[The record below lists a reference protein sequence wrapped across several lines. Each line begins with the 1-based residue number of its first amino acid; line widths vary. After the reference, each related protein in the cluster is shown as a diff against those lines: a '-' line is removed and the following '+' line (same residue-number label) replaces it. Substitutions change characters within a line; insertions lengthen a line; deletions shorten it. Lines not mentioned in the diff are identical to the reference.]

1 MSNPKCQK
9 CYCYFK
15 PTLKTSGEHYKN
27 CDRCREIMR
36 NNPKQNNKCIKCKIK
51 TPCFGLSTDKKATY
65 CSNCKNDDMIN
76 IKHQKCIKC
85 KIKVPCFGL
94 STDKKA
100 TYCSNCKND
109 DMVDIKNHKCIKC
122 KIKQPYFGLLTDKK
136 ATYCSN
142 CKDDDMIDIKNQKC
156 IKCKIKHAN
165 FGLSTDIKAT
175 FCSNCKN
182 NDMINITS
190 PKCIKCKIK
199 HANFGLST
207 DTKATFCSN
216 CKNNDMIDIKHPKCI
231 KCKIKHPN
239 FGLPTDKKATLCGDC
254 KNDNMINIKNSR
266 CITPLCDKYS
276 NIDKYCIRCF
286 YALNPNDKQCKRIK
300 FKENEMIKY
309 IKETFKDLN
318 WICDNSL
325 IGENMCLKY
334 RPDVLLHLNNHSII
348 IECDEKQHR
357 HYKDNNTCE
366 NSREHQIQ
374 EALNRPVVFIRFN
387 PDEYLDL
394 NNKKVLSCFNVDK
407 KLGFNTI
414 PKNQESRWITR
425 LETLKNTVL
434 KSVEKPPIK
443 PIEKIYLYYDGYK

>member
-15 PTLKTSGEHYKN
+15 PTLKTSGELYKN
-27 CDRCREIMR
+27 CDRCRDIMR
-36 NNPKQNNKCIKCKIK
+36 NNTKKNNKCIKCNIK
-51 TPCFGLSTDKKATY
+51 T
-65 CSNCKNDDMIN
+65 
-76 IKHQKCIKC
+76 
-85 KIKVPCFGL
+85 
-94 STDKKA
+94 
-100 TYCSNCKND
+100 
-109 DMVDIKNHKCIKC
+109 
-122 KIKQPYFGLLTDKK
+122 
-136 ATYCSN
+136 
-142 CKDDDMIDIKNQKC
+142 
-156 IKCKIKHAN
+156 
-165 FGLSTDIKAT
+165 
-175 FCSNCKN
+175 
-182 NDMINITS
+182 
-190 PKCIKCKIK
+190 
-199 HANFGLST
+199 
-207 DTKATFCSN
+207 
-216 CKNNDMIDIKHPKCI
+216 
-231 KCKIKHPN
+231 PN
-239 FGLPTDKKATLCGDC
+239 FGLPIDKKATLCGDC
-254 KNDNMINIKNSR
+254 KNDDMIDIKHPKCVKCNIKQPYFGLSTDKKPTLCCDCKNDDMINIISPKCVKCKIKHPYFGLSIDTKATFCSDCKNDNMINIISPRCIKCKIKHPSFGLSTDKKATLCSDCKNDDMIDIKHLRCIKCKIKCPSFGLPTDKKATFCGDCKNNDMIDIKSPR
-266 CITPLCDKYS
+266 CITPLCDKHS
-276 NIDKYCIRCF
+276 KIDQYCIRCF
-286 YALNPNDKQCKRIK
+286 YALNPNDKRCKRIK

-309 IKETFKDLN
+309 IEENFKNLN

-434 KSVEKPPIK
+434 KSVEKPPIN

>member
-15 PTLKTSGEHYKN
+15 PTLKTSGELYKN

-36 NNPKQNNKCIKCKIK
+36 NNTKKNNKCIKCNIK
-51 TPCFGLSTDKKATY
+51 QPYFGLSTDKKATF
-65 CSNCKNDDMIN
+65 CGGCKNDNMIN
-76 IKHQKCIKC
+76 IKSPKCIKC
-85 KIKVPCFGL
+85 NIKQPYFGL

-100 TYCSNCKND
+100 NFCCDCKND
-109 DMVDIKNHKCIKC
+109 NMIDIKHPKCIKC
-122 KIKQPYFGLLTDKK
+122 NIKQPYYGLSTDKK
-136 ATYCSN
+136 AT
-142 CKDDDMIDIKNQKC
+142 
-156 IKCKIKHAN
+156 
-165 FGLSTDIKAT
+165 
-175 FCSNCKN
+175 FCGDCKN

-190 PKCIKCKIK
+190 PRCIKCKIKRSYFGLPTDKKATFCSSCKNDDMIDINHQKCIKCKIK
-199 HANFGLST
+199 HPIYGLPT
-207 DTKATFCSN
+207 DKKATFCNN
-216 CKNNDMIDIKHPKCI
+216 CKNDNMIDIKSPKCI
-231 KCKIKHPN
+231 KCKIKHPIY
-239 FGLPTDKKATLCGDC
+239 GLSTDKKATFCKDC
-254 KNDNMINIKNSR
+254 KNDDMINIISPR

-276 NIDKYCIRCF
+276 VIDKYCIRCF
-286 YALNPNDKQCKRIK
+286 YALNPNDKRCKRIK

-309 IKETFKDLN
+309 IQETFKDLN

-374 EALNRPVVFIRFN
+374 EALNRPIVFIRFN

-394 NNKKVLSCFNVDK
+394 NNKKVMSCFNVDK

-434 KSVEKPPIK
+434 KSVEKPPIN
-443 PIEKIYLYYDGYK
+443 PIEKVYLYYDGYK

>member
-15 PTLKTSGEHYKN
+15 PTLKTSGELYKN
-27 CDRCREIMR
+27 CDRCCEIMR
-36 NNPKQNNKCIKCKIK
+36 NNTKKNNKCIKCKIK
-51 TPCFGLSTDKKATY
+51 QPIYGLSTDNKATL
-65 CSNCKNDDMIN
+65 CGDCK
-76 IKHQKCIKC
+76 
-85 KIKVPCFGL
+85 
-94 STDKKA
+94 
-100 TYCSNCKND
+100 KN
-109 DMVDIKNHKCIKC
+109 
-122 KIKQPYFGLLTDKK
+122 
-136 ATYCSN
+136 
-142 CKDDDMIDIKNQKC
+142 DMIDIK
-156 IKCKIKHAN
+156 
-165 FGLSTDIKAT
+165 
-175 FCSNCKN
+175 
-182 NDMINITS
+182 S

-199 HANFGLST
+199 RP
-207 DTKATFCSN
+207 
-216 CKNNDMIDIKHPKCI
+216 I
-231 KCKIKHPN
+231 
-239 FGLPTDKKATLCGDC
+239 FGLPTDKKATFCSDC
-254 KNDNMINIKNSR
+254 KNVDMIDIKHLR
-266 CITPLCDKYS
+266 CITPLCDKHS
-276 NIDKYCIRCF
+276 IIDKYCTRCF
-286 YALNPNDKQCKRIK
+286 YALNPNDKRCKRIK

-309 IKETFKDLN
+309 IQETFKDLN

-434 KSVEKPPIK
+434 KSVEKPPIT
-443 PIEKIYLYYDGYK
+443 PIEKIYLYYDGYKYKI

>member
-15 PTLKTSGEHYKN
+15 PTLKTSGELYKN
-27 CDRCREIMR
+27 CDRCRDFMR
-36 NNPKQNNKCIKCKIK
+36 NNNKCV
-51 TPCFGLSTDKKATY
+51 
-65 CSNCKNDDMIN
+65 
-76 IKHQKCIKC
+76 KC

-100 TYCSNCKND
+100 TFCSNCKND
-109 DMVDIKNHKCIKC
+109 DM
-122 KIKQPYFGLLTDKK
+122 
-136 ATYCSN
+136 
-142 CKDDDMIDIKNQKC
+142 IDIKN
-156 IKCKIKHAN
+156 N
-165 FGLSTDIKAT
+165 
-175 FCSNCKN
+175 
-182 NDMINITS
+182 
-190 PKCIKCKIK
+190 
-199 HANFGLST
+199 
-207 DTKATFCSN
+207 
-216 CKNNDMIDIKHPKCI
+216 KCI
-231 KCKIKHPN
+231 KCKIKHPI
-239 FGLPTDKKATLCGDC
+239 FGLSTDTKATLCGDC
-254 KNDNMINIKNSR
+254 KNDNMIDIKNPKCIKCKIKKPIFGLLTDKKATFWKDCKNDDMIDIKHQKCVKCKIKYPCFGLSTDKKATFCSDCKNDDMIDIKHQKCVKCKIKHPIYGLSTDKKATFCSDCKNDDMIDIKHPKCVKCKIKYPCFGLSTDKKATFCSDCKNDNMIDIKNPR
-266 CITPLCDKYS
+266 CITQLCDKYS
-276 NIDKYCIRCF
+276 VIDKYCTRCF
-286 YALNPNDKQCKRIK
+286 YALNPNDKRCKRIK

-309 IKETFKDLN
+309 IQETFKDLN
-318 WICDNSL
+318 WICDNTL
-325 IGENMCLKY
+325 IGDNMCLKY
-334 RPDVLLHLNNHSII
+334 RPDVLLHLNNHSIV

-434 KSVEKPPIK
+434 KSVEKPPIN

>member
-15 PTLKTSGEHYKN
+15 PTLKTSGELYKN
-27 CDRCREIMR
+27 CDRCRDFMR
-36 NNPKQNNKCIKCKIK
+36 NNNKCV
-51 TPCFGLSTDKKATY
+51 
-65 CSNCKNDDMIN
+65 
-76 IKHQKCIKC
+76 KC

-100 TYCSNCKND
+100 TFCSNCKND
-109 DMVDIKNHKCIKC
+109 DM
-122 KIKQPYFGLLTDKK
+122 
-136 ATYCSN
+136 
-142 CKDDDMIDIKNQKC
+142 IDIKN
-156 IKCKIKHAN
+156 N
-165 FGLSTDIKAT
+165 
-175 FCSNCKN
+175 
-182 NDMINITS
+182 
-190 PKCIKCKIK
+190 
-199 HANFGLST
+199 
-207 DTKATFCSN
+207 
-216 CKNNDMIDIKHPKCI
+216 KCI
-231 KCKIKHPN
+231 KCKIKHPI
-239 FGLPTDKKATLCGDC
+239 FGLSTDTKATLCGDC
-254 KNDNMINIKNSR
+254 KNDNMIDIKNPKCIKCKIKKPIFGLLTDKKATFCKDCKNDDMIDIKHQKCVKCKIKRPYFGLLTDKKATFCKNCKNDDMIDIKHQKCVKCKIKYPCFGLSTDKKATFCSDCKNDDMIDIKHPKCVKCKIKYPCFGLSTDKKATFCSDCKNDNMIDIKNPR
-266 CITPLCDKYS
+266 CITQLCDKYS
-276 NIDKYCIRCF
+276 VIDKYCTRCF
-286 YALNPNDKQCKRIK
+286 YALNPNDKRCKRIK

-309 IKETFKDLN
+309 IQETFKDLN
-318 WICDNSL
+318 WICDNTL
-325 IGENMCLKY
+325 IGDNMCLKY
-334 RPDVLLHLNNHSII
+334 RPDVLLHLNNHSIV

-434 KSVEKPPIK
+434 KSVEKPPIN